1 MNIIQLIVDNTNLNE
16 DQICIT
22 RSHWDGFNSIYV
34 IKDNKIVC
42 LGEYCYKVPNEAY
55 LEKLKIFVDLC
66 VKKYKGEIEK
76 VPSLC
81 GNSNYWDDCYKD

>member
-16 DQICIT
+16 DQILIT
-22 RSHWDGFNSIYV
+22 RSFWDGYNSIYV
-34 IKDNKIVC
+34 IKDNKIVY
-42 LGEYCYKVPNEAY
+42 LGDYGYRIPNEAY

-66 VKKYKGEIEK
+66 IKKYKDEIKE

-81 GNSNYWDDCYKD
+81 GNSQLWNDCYKD